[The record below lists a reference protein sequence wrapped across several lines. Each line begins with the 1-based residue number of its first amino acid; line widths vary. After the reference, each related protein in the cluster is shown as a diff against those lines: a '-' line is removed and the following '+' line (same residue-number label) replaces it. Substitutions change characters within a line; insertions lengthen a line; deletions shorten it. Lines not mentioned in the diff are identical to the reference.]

1 MNFQRLQTVVLER
14 DLPGRNL
21 RRGDLGAV
29 VDIYEPDGLEVEF
42 VTASGKTQA
51 VVTLKEADVRAI
63 AEEDLIAVRSLVGS
77 AG

>member
-1 MNFQRLQTVVLER
+1 MNFQRLQTVVLDR
-14 DLPGRNL
+14 DVPQCDL

-29 VDIYEPDGLEVEF
+29 VEIYEPDGLEVEF
-42 VTASGKTQA
+42 VTASGRTQA

-63 AEEDLIAVRSLVGS
+63 ADQDLIAVRSLVGS